1 MRARLFAC
9 TLLCIVH
16 HVGCDSSN
24 GSQRVPDQPV
34 EPRATAPQ
42 PSASA
47 SKPQYADED
56 LPVAADF
63 EVEADNQITDDN
75 YVAELEAIEQ
85 AMGID
90 AGTPDATAPKPDAG
104 PKPTPTA
111 AGKSPA
117 AKGPKPA
124 PKGSK
129 PAPKAPKPAP
139 KAPKAPSDD
148 AYD

>member
-47 SKPQYADED
+47 SGSQYADED
-56 LPVAADF
+56 LPVVADF
-63 EVEADNQITDDN
+63 EVEADKQITDDN

-85 AMGID
+85 AMGMD
-90 AGTPDATAPKPDAG
+90 AGSPDTTAPASPDADPRAEADPKNAPAAAAKPPPAKPAKPAKPAP
-104 PKPTPTA
+104 PKPT
-111 AGKSPA
+111 
-117 AKGPKPA
+117 KP
-124 PKGSK
+124 
-129 PAPKAPKPAP
+129 
-139 KAPKAPSDD
+139 PSDD